1 MVRPGSLPISPAFQ
15 PRAADRLVS
24 GSPSGLRREA
34 NEPEFPPP
42 PTASGRTS
50 YGSLSARRP
59 GGASNEPTAEA
70 PLRRES
76 IVRAATAPLLVPD
89 SLPRTK
95 SSYAPPESA
104 SSSRYGPEGG
114 ARTGE
119 AQRPTSG
126 PSSATAVAGTPST
139 GAGAGTTV
147 EPAFISLSRTRGASI
162 GGTGFGIQRSSPLS
176 GSPGGSASLSPAEVG
191 AAHNVAGSNP
201 RRPSLTSSG
210 ASGSP
215 IFRPGSYVGTPGL
228 SSSPSQGFG
237 YGYGHAYSYGSPG
250 AGIVRHQQQQPVP
263 ASGSPSSQHS
273 FNMSRSPLGGPPT
286 FPGGATGP
294 APTPRPIIQGVR
306 TSSYTGTGGIAASSA
321 YGSQGSYT
329 ASRSYGRTGSSAGSG
344 EWPAGVAGL
353 GAGPEPLSRRS
364 TASRLSFGAAG
375 SPAIAAVAASRSS
388 RLGTMMRQHDE
399 GRFPLTTSS
408 SAPTSSAPKRFL
420 NEGKPPED
428 AAEIEDFLSM
438 LDSKPDLR
446 ALDSSRSL
454 PASSGTRSVVMSKRD
469 IDEQLRMLKSSVF
482 GNVSG
487 TSGES
492 PSPPAFTS
500 AIAAATS
507 GAAGLSASPRNP
519 SGLSALRRQT
529 SRLSIEE
536 HPAEE
541 LAAAE
546 ADAAVATSQPV
557 RVSPVRERLS
567 PPTLPPLEHGNGNG
581 GNALDRTPRGGY
593 RTLKRDV
600 LASPTL
606 SATSSST
613 ALPPPLLSGE
623 SPLRVEPR
631 FLPLPTSSTTSPLA
645 SPRHQP
651 HAPPFPCMVPSVA
664 QPYPPLPYPP
674 AVTTTVSTSTDPI
687 PFSPYISRTSRQP
700 VGPTRAGTGETAF
713 GLSTIESERT
723 SMTASVS
730 SLSTRDD
737 GDGEQ
742 ENSYRGEEEAVGR
755 LELDDSPALS
765 QEGVH
770 SERRGRAAWS
780 GLSPEAEGG
789 DGDDDDDMGTLAAA
803 AIRHSRDPTP
813 AARQHPAAYFSG
825 SSRRSRSRGGAISP
839 PDMPWMA

>member
-1 MVRPGSLPISPAFQ
+1 M
-15 PRAADRLVS
+15 
-24 GSPSGLRREA
+24 
-34 NEPEFPPP
+34 
-42 PTASGRTS
+42 
-50 YGSLSARRP
+50 
-59 GGASNEPTAEA
+59 
-70 PLRRES
+70 
-76 IVRAATAPLLVPD
+76 
-89 SLPRTK
+89 
-95 SSYAPPESA
+95 
-104 SSSRYGPEGG
+104 
-114 ARTGE
+114 
-119 AQRPTSG
+119 
-126 PSSATAVAGTPST
+126 
-139 GAGAGTTV
+139 
-147 EPAFISLSRTRGASI
+147 
-162 GGTGFGIQRSSPLS
+162 
-176 GSPGGSASLSPAEVG
+176 
-191 AAHNVAGSNP
+191 
-201 RRPSLTSSG
+201 
-210 ASGSP
+210 
-215 IFRPGSYVGTPGL
+215 
-228 SSSPSQGFG
+228 
-237 YGYGHAYSYGSPG
+237 
-250 AGIVRHQQQQPVP
+250 
-263 ASGSPSSQHS
+263 
-273 FNMSRSPLGGPPT
+273 
-286 FPGGATGP
+286 
-294 APTPRPIIQGVR
+294 QGVR
-306 TSSYTGTGGIAASSA
+306 TSSYTGTGWIAAASA

-329 ASRSYGRTGSSAGSG
+329 ASRSYGRTGSSAGSA
-344 EWPAGVAGL
+344 EWPAGAAGP
-353 GAGPEPLSRRS
+353 GTGPEPLSRRS

-408 SAPTSSAPKRFL
+408 SAPTTSATKRFL
-420 NEGKPPED
+420 NEGRPPED

-454 PASSGTRSVVMSKRD
+454 PAAPGTRSVIMSKRD

-487 TSGES
+487 TSGDT

-500 AIAAATS
+500 TLAATTS
-507 GAAGLSASPRNP
+507 GAGGPSASPRNP

-546 ADAAVATSQPV
+546 ADAAVAPSQPV

-567 PPTLPPLEHGNGNG
+567 PPTLHTPEHGNGG
-581 GNALDRTPRGGY
+581 SGLDRTPRGGY

-613 ALPPPLLSGE
+613 ALPPPPLSGE

-651 HAPPFPCMVPSVA
+651 HAPLFPCMVPSVA

-687 PFSPYISRTSRQP
+687 PFSPYISRASWQP

-765 QEGVH
+765 QEGGQN
-770 SERRGRAAWS
+770 ERRGRAAWS
-780 GLSPEAEGG
+780 GLSTEAEGG
-789 DGDDDDDMGTLAAA
+789 ADEDDIGTLAAA

-813 AARQHPAAYFSG
+813 AARQHPAGYFSG